1 MEQIVYEITIDEVDE
16 SVNFVALTDDPAI
29 QRSFMAFNKAKTSQA
44 FSSDTSQRTIFGP
57 LILADTPILRVHK
70 GREYYVTFPKPTIRK
85 IVEKFFK
92 ANNQHNV
99 NAYHKVPIDGLYM
112 YESMITDFGRG
123 VMNPNGYEDVP
134 EGSWYGGYKVEND
147 EVWDEFIKTGI
158 FTGFSVEGFFGLERK
173 EGSDEEFES
182 YNDYGEEVRNN
193 AKRGIELNEKN
204 GNKCAQAE
212 GKIRAQ
218 QLAQGKNIS
227 LSTIKRMHS
236 FLSRAETYYD
246 NADSQNDCG
255 YISYL
260 LWGGKSGLSW
270 SKNKLREL
278 GELEAQ
284 YFDLPSP
291 GDSEALGDFMNRCM
305 GDQKMNSE
313 FPDSDQR
320 YAVCVSQSQKYDA
333 QFQQVTGDLL
343 QEIGLFLQT
352 FDQKRI

>member
-1 MEQIVYEITIDEVDE
+1 MEQLVYEITIDEVDE

-57 LILADTPILRVHK
+57 LILADTPIPRVHK

-173 EGSDEEFES
+173 ED
-182 YNDYGEEVRNN
+182 
-193 AKRGIELNEKN
+193 
-204 GNKCAQAE
+204 
-212 GKIRAQ
+212 
-218 QLAQGKNIS
+218 
-227 LSTIKRMHS
+227 
-236 FLSRAETYYD
+236 
-246 NADSQNDCG
+246 
-255 YISYL
+255 
-260 LWGGKSGLSW
+260 
-270 SKNKLREL
+270 
-278 GELEAQ
+278 LEAQ

-291 GDSEALGDFMNRCM
+291 GNSEALGDFMSRCM

>member
-1 MEQIVYEITIDEVDE
+1 MEQLVYEITIDEVDE

-29 QRSFMAFNKAKTSQA
+29 QRSFMAFNRAKDSIK
-44 FSSDTSQRTIFGP
+44 FSGDSTQRTIFGP
-57 LILADTPILRVHK
+57 LILADTPILRVNK

-99 NAYHKVPIDGLYM
+99 NAYHKIPIDGLYM
-112 YESMITDFGRG
+112 YESMITDFSRG
-123 VMNPNGYEDVP
+123 VKNPKGYEDVP
-134 EGSWYGGYKVEND
+134 EGSWYGAYKVEND
-147 EVWDEFIKTGI
+147 EVWDDFIKTGV
-158 FTGFSVEGFFGLERK
+158 FTGFSVEGFFGLDKK
-173 EGSDEEFES
+173 EGGDEFES

-204 GNKCAQAE
+204 GNKCAEAE
-212 GKIRAQ
+212 GKIRAR
-218 QLAQGKNIS
+218 QLADGRNIS

-246 NADSQNDCG
+246 GADSQNDCG

-270 SKNKLREL
+270 ARNKLKEL
-278 GELEAQ
+278 GELESQ

-291 GDSEALGDFMNRCM
+291 GDSEGLTDFMNRCM
-305 GDQKMNSE
+305 ADDKMNSE

-320 YAVCVSQSQKYDA
+320 YAVCVSQTKKYEAD
-333 QFQQVTGDLL
+333 FEQVRSGLL
-343 QEIGLFLQT
+343 DEISLFLQT
-352 FDQKRI
+352 FDH